1 MPDAKGTG
9 TFVTMSCQLNHI
21 KWNASMILAGS
32 IGFLGVSSIIWGAI
46 ANRAGHHSSLSVL
59 LRGCSG
65 PLCTSSITENICDW
79 RIHSVPDLGNRK
91 PNFAQRDAASSTDNP
106 LLESARSKSRSTAK
120 SACVCMVNMT
130 ETCGTEILLSRSLEF
145 VAW

>member
-1 MPDAKGTG
+1 MLQKSRGGTFVIPDAKGTG
-9 TFVTMSCQLNHI
+9 TFVNMSCQSNHI

-46 ANRAGHHSSLSVL
+46 ANRAGHHSYLSVL

-79 RIHSVPDLGNRK
+79 RTHLVPDSEKRK
-91 PNFAQRDAASSTDNP
+91 PKFAQRD
-106 LLESARSKSRSTAK
+106 
-120 SACVCMVNMT
+120 
-130 ETCGTEILLSRSLEF
+130 
-145 VAW
+145 VA